1 MDVHAVWLVTRRV
14 GVAVVLLACT
24 VPYQGGVQPA
34 LTAADM
40 WHEMNADLLRQ
51 VPHPMSIDKVFAT
64 LGR

>member
-24 VPYQGGVQPA
+24 VPYQGAVQPA
-34 LTAADM
+34 LTAAKM
-40 WHEMNADLLRQ
+40 WHEINADLLQQ
-51 VPHPMSIDKVFAT
+51 VPHPMSIDQVLAN